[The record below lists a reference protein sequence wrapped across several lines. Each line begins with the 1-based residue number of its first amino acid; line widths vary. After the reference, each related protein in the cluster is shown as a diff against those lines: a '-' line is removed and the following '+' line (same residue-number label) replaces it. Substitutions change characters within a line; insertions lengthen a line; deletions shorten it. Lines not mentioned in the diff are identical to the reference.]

1 MYYCLNNCCTRENDC
16 FDSIVTNMAG
26 DAVDC
31 KVVQPSLS
39 DHSGVVAS
47 FNDLIVRNILKPSIK
62 ECLYKQVTVL
72 NPYTF
77 ANFRD
82 KLIQADWLH
91 ITTFLDV
98 NKAYEYFINTLTLT
112 ISYNECCYLKS
123 VKVNI
128 SRPSK
133 E

>member
-1 MYYCLNNCCTRENDC
+1 MQFLNLLCSYNYYCLNNCCTRENDC

-26 DAVDC
+26 DAGD
-31 KVVQPSLS
+31 SLS

-47 FNDLIVRNILKPSIK
+47 FNDLIVRNSLKPSVK

-82 KLIQADWLH
+82 KLIG
-91 ITTFLDV
+91 
-98 NKAYEYFINTLTLT
+98 
-112 ISYNECCYLKS
+112 
-123 VKVNI
+123 
-128 SRPSK
+128 
-133 E
+133 